1 METLGQKLKYLRK
14 EAGLTQTELAEIFF
28 VDKSTIAKY
37 ETDKIDVSATD
48 NSEKP
53 EERCN
58 SCIISSNTGLS
69 VSLNSTIKILPTTA
83 PSFGY

>member
-37 ETDKIDVSATD
+37 ETDKIDVGFKMIKKYA
-48 NSEKP
+48 NYF
-53 EERCN
+53 N
-58 SCIISSNTGLS
+58 
-69 VSLNSTIKILPTTA
+69 VSLA
-83 PSFGY
+83 YFDE